1 PDPQADATSRLAEL
15 FKQGARGFSESL
27 PNLLPRPWDAPAA
40 GGPAFAPAPYLVDDA
55 LAAAAWVALL
65 LRQPLLLTG
74 DPGVGKTR
82 FAEKL
87 SSDLKLGPPTTVQVK
102 STTSGRDLLYTF
114 DDLMRFR
121 DATVAGALA
130 R

>member
-1 PDPQADATSRLAEL
+1 MAQKLGPTLCEL
-15 FKQGARGFSESL
+15 FSRQAGGFTPEL
-27 PNLLPRPWDAPAA
+27 PGVLPRHWDARPEN
-40 GGPAFAPAPYLVDDA
+40 GKDQKPQYVVGEE

-87 SSDLKLGPPTTVQVK
+87 ASDLGLDAPAAVLVK

-114 DDLMRFR
+114 DDL
-121 DATVAGALA
+121 A